1 MLKAYKYRLY
11 PNKEQ
16 EIIIN
21 KSIGSCRFVFNHY
34 LADRIEQYKTN
45 QKSLSY
51 NDNAND
57 LKNLKKE
64 YEWLKEVDSISLQ
77 QTLKDLDQAYK
88 NFFRRI
94 KKGEGVGFPK
104 FKSKKNN
111 KQSYRTQFTNN
122 NIEIKDNKIKLPKL
136 KWVKFANSRIFNGKI
151 KSATISKTNTNKYY
165 VSVLVETENIKLK
178 TNENQ
183 VGIDLGL
190 KDFAITSDGVVY
202 ENPKFLRTL
211 EYKIKFQQ
219 RALSR
224 KKKGS
229 NNYKKNK
236 IKLARLHEK
245 IANARRDYLQ
255 KISTELINENQI
267 ICLEDLKVSN
277 MLQNHNLAKA
287 ISEVSWSEFR
297 TMLEYKAEWYGR
309 IISIIDTYYP
319 SSQLCSKCGYQN
331 KDVKNL
337 GLREWTCPECGEHHD
352 RDINASKNILKEGLR
367 LIAYELRFSL
377 VNLLSLE
384 SITQESWH

>member
-1 MLKAYKYRLY
+1 MLKAYKYRIY

-16 EIIIN
+16 EILIN

-34 LADRIEQYKTN
+34 LAERINSYKNN

-51 NDNAND
+51 NDNAKD

-64 YEWLKEVDSISLQ
+64 YDWLKEVDSITLQ

-88 NFFRRI
+88 NFFRRV
-94 KKGEGVGFPK
+94 KQGGAVGFPK
-104 FKSKKNN
+104 FKSKKNT
-111 KQSYRTQFTNN
+111 KQSYRTQFINGNIQVDFDNN
-122 NIEIKDNKIKLPKL
+122 KVKLPKL
-136 KWVKFANSRIFNGKI
+136 KWVKCKFSKTFNGQI
-151 KSATISKTNTNKYY
+151 KNATISKTKTNKYF
-165 VSVLVETENIKLK
+165 VSILVDVENFQLPK
-178 TNENQ
+178 TNNK

-190 KDFAITSDGVVY
+190 KEFAITSDGVVY
-202 ENPKFLRTL
+202 ENTKFLRSL

-236 IKLARLHEK
+236 LKLAKLYEK
-245 IANARRDYLQ
+245 ITNARKDYLH
-255 KISTELINENQI
+255 KVSTELINENQV

-277 MLQNHNLAKA
+277 MLKNHNLAKA

-297 TMLEYKAEWYGR
+297 TMLEYKANWYGR
-309 IISIIDTYYP
+309 TISVIDSYYP
-319 SSQLCSKCGYQN
+319 SSQLCSCCGYRN

-337 GLREWTCPECGEHHD
+337 ALREWTCPECGSHHD
-352 RDINASKNILKEGLR
+352 RDINASINILNEGLR
-367 LIAYELRFSL
+367 LIG
-377 VNLLSLE
+377 
-384 SITQESWH
+384 